1 MKDANWQNSKY
12 NKVNE
17 FLVQLAFYSMG
28 LAMCLVSE
36 KLYKMKLLNNAYL
49 CLLAGKNR
57 MFKYQH
63 VFEKQRIA
71 V

>member
-1 MKDANWQNSKY
+1 
-12 NKVNE
+12 
-17 FLVQLAFYSMG
+17 MG

-36 KLYKMKLLNNAYL
+36 KLYKMKFLNNAYL
-49 CLLAGKNR
+49 CLLARKNR